1 MESEKKNYCYK
12 YLKVIMAVLLTAALF
27 YSGMKD
33 YVKVGKTDTA
43 VVELYGNYPT
53 VNQAKQIWE
62 NYQSSDEITDF
73 CFVWNGGVQ
82 VVTNPE
88 DFRQTNARVT
98 GIVGMAALYDRQA
111 ALLEENDETGCV
123 IDKDTAL

>member
-1 MESEKKNYCYK
+1 MT
-12 YLKVIMAVLLTAALF
+12 ALLASFLF

-43 VVELYGNYPT
+43 VVELYGDYPA
-53 VNQAKQIWE
+53 VNLAKQIWE

-123 IDKDTAL
+123 IDKDTALELYGSEN